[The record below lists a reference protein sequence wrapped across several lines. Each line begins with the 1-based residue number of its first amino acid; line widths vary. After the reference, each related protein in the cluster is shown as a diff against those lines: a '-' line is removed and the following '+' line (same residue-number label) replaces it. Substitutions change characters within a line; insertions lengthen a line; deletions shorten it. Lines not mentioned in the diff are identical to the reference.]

1 MDYRLNQIDMEL
13 RERINEATSEGR
25 VHRKDSVQGANNKNE
40 RNKNGEKKKFVLEDK
55 MSKDSKIEIEA
66 VKVEETSIDVDAV
79 RDNCNISDPD
89 RGSFLDIRK

>member
-13 RERINEATSEGR
+13 RERINEATSEGK

-40 RNKNGEKKKFVLEDK
+40 KNKKEEKKKFVL
-55 MSKDSKIEIEA
+55 KDEIGENSKIEIEA
-66 VKVEETSIDVDAV
+66 VKIENTSIDVEAV
-79 RDNCNISDPD
+79 RDNCNISDPH